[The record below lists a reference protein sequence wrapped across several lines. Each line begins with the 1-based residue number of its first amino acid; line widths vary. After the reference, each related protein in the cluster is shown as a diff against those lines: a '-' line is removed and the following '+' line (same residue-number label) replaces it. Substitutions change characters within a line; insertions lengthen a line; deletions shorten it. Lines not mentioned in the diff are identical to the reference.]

1 VPILLSVSPAPV
13 FERTRRMSPRALYRA
28 SPLGCVGSFF
38 LGGMFACMFG
48 MASVYGSRA
57 GLTNLEISV
66 FIGALY
72 VGGLALQYPIGWV
85 SDRMDRRLLILIV
98 TAASAGA
105 CVVAVLWGTAS
116 FPVLVAAAFLIGGTA
131 NPLYSLLVAYTND
144 YLEPEDMASAAA
156 GLIVLNGIGAAGTP
170 ILVGYAMD
178 LMGPPAFPAFM
189 GVLMGAIS
197 LYALFR
203 MTVRPATPVDE
214 TLPVAPM
221 GMYGS
226 PVAGTAAQEAVIEQ
240 VAAEAEAEA
249 EAEAQAAAHA
259 ATWADGAADDPGGE
273 DGPEG
278 GARREPA

>member
-1 VPILLSVSPAPV
+1 
-13 FERTRRMSPRALYRA
+13 
-28 SPLGCVGSFF
+28 
-38 LGGMFACMFG
+38 
-48 MASVYGSRA
+48 
-57 GLTNLEISV
+57 
-66 FIGALY
+66 
-72 VGGLALQYPIGWV
+72 
-85 SDRMDRRLLILIV
+85 MDRRLLILIV